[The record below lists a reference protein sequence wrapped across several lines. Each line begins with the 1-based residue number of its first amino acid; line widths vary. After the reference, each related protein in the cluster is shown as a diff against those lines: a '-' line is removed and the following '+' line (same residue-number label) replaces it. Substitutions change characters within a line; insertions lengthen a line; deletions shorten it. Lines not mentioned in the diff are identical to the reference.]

1 MFKQKKKMKKFY
13 YIMAGQVSSQERI
26 ILLLVEITETATL
39 IDYLLKQ
46 AVAFVGSKAGE
57 NGMT

>member
-1 MFKQKKKMKKFY
+1 M
-13 YIMAGQVSSQERI
+13 IAGQVSSQERI